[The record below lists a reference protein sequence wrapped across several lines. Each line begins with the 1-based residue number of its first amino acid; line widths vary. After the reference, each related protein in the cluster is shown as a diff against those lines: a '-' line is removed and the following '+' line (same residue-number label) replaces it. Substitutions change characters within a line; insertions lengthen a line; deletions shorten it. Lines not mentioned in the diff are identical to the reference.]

1 MSILCTFGG
10 HEAGPDEVYNSGY
23 WFSRCRRCRRD
34 MIRTGGSW
42 DVIPRGHR
50 VVWRSGR
57 GSHSLATDYAHVLP
71 VLHPAANLPMV
82 RPRFASWS
90 RQLAPSSPQ
99 EQRRSAGADA
109 RATKAAGEQEPPYP
123 LLMMAALLA
132 GALQLM
138 FGPSRRRA
146 GLG

>member
-1 MSILCTFGG
+1 MSILCAFGG
-10 HEAGPDEVYNSGY
+10 HEAGPEEVYNSGY

-34 MIRTGGSW
+34 MIRSGGSW

-57 GSHSLATDYAHVLP
+57 GSHSLATDFAHVLP

-90 RQLAPSSPQ
+90 RQLAPSLLPAK
-99 EQRRSAGADA
+99 RRSAGAAAEATDA
-109 RATKAAGEQEPPYP
+109 TGAQEPPYP
-123 LLMMAALLA
+123 LLMVAALVA
-132 GALQLM
+132 GALQLV
-138 FGPSRRRA
+138 FGLSRRRA

>member
-1 MSILCTFGG
+1 MSILCTIGG

-34 MIRTGGSW
+34 MIRSGGSW

-57 GSHSLATDYAHVLP
+57 GSHSLATDFAHVLP

-90 RQLAPSSPQ
+90 RQLAPSSSPLPRPA
-99 EQRRSAGADA
+99 EATADA
-109 RATKAAGEQEPPYP
+109 AEAAVSQEPPYP
-123 LLMMAALLA
+123 LLMVAALVA
-132 GALQLM
+132 GALQLA
-138 FGPSRRRA
+138 FGLSRRRA